1 MRKVKCYACGK
12 SYDYDEDGFC
22 PNCGGFNQP
31 RHGSAISADGSVV
44 RVDGLNERG
53 HEGSF
58 LHREF
63 HEENRERRA
72 MGLEQEVRRTV
83 QSAVSAARKSAG
95 AAGRSASGRGKKESP
110 LRVAAW
116 IIGAIVAA
124 NILLSLVQT
133 LFWSF

>member
-53 HEGSF
+53 HKGSF

-63 HEENRERRA
+63 HEENRERRS
-72 MGLEQEVRRTV
+72 MGLEREVRRTV
-83 QSAVSAARKSAG
+83 QSAAGAARK
-95 AAGRSASGRGKKESP
+95 SASGRGKKENP
-110 LRVAAW
+110 LRVVFW

-133 LFWSF
+133 LFWPF

>member
-1 MRKVKCYACGK
+1 MQKVKCYACGK
-12 SYDYDEDGFC
+12 SYDYDEDCFC

-31 RHGSAISADGSVV
+31 RHASAISADGSVV

-72 MGLEQEVRRTV
+72 MGLEYEVRRGV
-83 QSAVSAARKSAG
+83 KKAAG
-95 AAGRSASGRGKKESP
+95 AVQKSVSGRQNKAVGPWK
-110 LRVAAW
+110 AIAW
-116 IIGAIVAA
+116 VIGAIVMA
-124 NILLSLVQT
+124 NVLISLMQT
-133 LFWSF
+133 LFWFF

>member
-12 SYDYDEDGFC
+12 SYDYDEDCFC
-22 PNCGGFNQP
+22 PHCGGFNQP
-31 RHGSAISADGSVV
+31 RHTSTISSDGSVV
-44 RVDGLNERG
+44 RADGLNERG

-72 MGLEQEVRRTV
+72 MGLEYE
-83 QSAVSAARKSAG
+83 ARKAVKK
-95 AAGRSASGRGKKESP
+95 AAGTIQRSASASRKKASNP
-110 LRVAAW
+110 WKAIAW
-116 IIGAIVAA
+116 VIGAIVAA